1 MDVKSSKQVTSA
13 TTKLRNTGRAL
24 VVDVE
29 PKGGKEGRLSG
40 GPLPEEY
47 VLLQVLIGSSNWL
60 ALLTLKK
67 QVSNHMSRSPNFMIN
82 HQLHFHWGSYNGI
95 GAEHTVDRHR

>member
-1 MDVKSSKQVTSA
+1 MIESRCKSSKQVTSS

-24 VVDVE
+24 VVDVD

-60 ALLTLKK
+60 ALLTESQTKC
-67 QVSNHMSRSPNFMIN
+67 NFLQI
-82 HQLHFHWGSYNGI
+82 L
-95 GAEHTVDRHR
+95 